1 MTIVA
6 VAIVGVLLLAA
17 DPGRAA
23 TTVLVMTGD
32 AARDGERLDS
42 IFAPSASRDTATFI
56 GGTSAVLVTSGGA
69 ATAVAR
75 TGDPLPAPLA
85 GRSTSP
91 RAERG
96 STTAAPSPF

>member
-6 VAIVGVLLLAA
+6 VAIVGVLLLGA

-56 GGTSAVLVTSGGA
+56 GGTSAGLRTRRGAAEGGA
-69 ATAVAR
+69 ARRPWRCGTRRRELRVPR
-75 TGDPLPAPLA
+75 QP
-85 GRSTSP
+85 S
-91 RAERG
+91 RAE
-96 STTAAPSPF
+96 